1 MLFQYLWTPAQP
13 QDIQAQ
19 EVPSGAESEAEE
31 SGLNQESDESEEE
44 GQERV
49 GGNPLGQVPDS
60 QPLLGDVDMLEESLA
75 LFETPKKN
83 MVSAPSPVGAAVMI
97 EIPDTPFKVEKQ
109 DSPKEAVDDSGV
121 APIHNTQMVEEAGPG
136 ESMEKEDKVDK
147 SWVENKEWREERIA
161 ELHRQLADA
170 RKKQTSLIF
179 ALFGNVF
186 PFQRGG
192 WFFSD
197 LQEKL
202 HTL

>member
-1 MLFQYLWTPAQP
+1 M
-13 QDIQAQ
+13 
-19 EVPSGAESEAEE
+19 PSGAESEAEE
-31 SGLNQESDESEEE
+31 SELNKESDDSEEE

-60 QPLLGDVDMLEESLA
+60 QPLFGDVDTLEGSLA

-121 APIHNTQMVEEAGPG
+121 VPIQNQMVAEAGPG
-136 ESMEKEDKVDK
+136 ESMEREDKVDK
-147 SWVENKEWREERIA
+147 SWVENKELRSWREERIA

-179 ALFGNVF
+179 ALFGNGF

-197 LQEKL
+197 LQEKIA
-202 HTL
+202 